1 MVGLGGPV
9 EAVEPAG
16 AGGYLLD
23 NRAPDAEQRFDSLGA
38 LFDPVTF
45 RHLERLGVSAG
56 WGCWEVG
63 VGGTSVLQWLA
74 ARVGSAGRVVATDI
88 DIRWARHAAGDNIA
102 VRQHDVAID
111 EPPAGPFDLVHA
123 RLVLIHVPL
132 REQALRRMVSSLRRG
147 GWLLIEDFDPGMQ
160 PSACPDPHEPEEEL
174 ANKVR
179 KGFRALLAR
188 RGADLEF
195 GRRLPRLLRE
205 NGLVDVSADAYLPL
219 ALPATLELEEANV
232 RQVRDELIAGGHATA
247 EEVDRHLAN
256 LDAAKLD
263 VAMSILVSAWGRKP

>member
-1 MVGLGGPV
+1 MIAPV
-9 EAVEPAG
+9 EPVEPAVPAG
-16 AGGYLLD
+16 ASGYLLD

-45 RHLERLGVSAG
+45 RHLERLGISEG
-56 WGCWEVG
+56 WSCWEVG
-63 VGGTSVLQWLA
+63 AGGTSVLQWLA
-74 ARVGSAGRVVATDI
+74 ARVGRTGRIVATDI
-88 DIRWARHAAGDNIA
+88 DTRWAQHAAGDNIA
-102 VRQHDVAID
+102 VQQHDVAVD
-111 EPPAGPFDLVHA
+111 EPPEGPFDLVHA
-123 RLVLIHVPL
+123 RLVLIHIPL
-132 REQALRRMVSSLRRG
+132 REQALHRMVSSLRPG

-160 PSACPDPHEPEEEL
+160 PFACPDPHEPEEEL

-179 KGFRALLAR
+179 NGFRALLAQ
-188 RGADLEF
+188 RGAELEL

-205 NGLVDVSADAYLPL
+205 TGLVDVSADAYLPL
-219 ALPATLELEEANV
+219 ALPATLELEKANV
-232 RQVRDELIAGGHATA
+232 RQVRDELVGGGHATP